1 MLEKKRKNSRAKG
14 AVGERELA
22 GEFNRLFGTTARRG
36 QQYSGIE
43 GEDVVGLEG
52 IHVESK
58 RVENLNVNKA
68 MEQAIRDANGQKVP
82 VVFHRRNRKP
92 WLVTLRLDDVE
103 SFVLTMQ
110 TILVARDTVVET
122 MAEVIPLVEP
132 ELILPVK
139 ARTRAK
145 PKARIAE

>member
-58 RVENLNVNKA
+58 RVENLPVNKA

>member
-122 MAEVIPLVEP
+122 VAEVLPLAEP
-132 ELILPVK
+132 EPILPVK

>member
-1 MLEKKRKNSRAKG
+1 MLEKKRKNSRTKG

-110 TILVARDTVVET
+110 TILVARDTAVET
-122 MAEVIPLVEP
+122 VAEVLPLPEP
-132 ELILPVK
+132 EPGPPVK

>member
-1 MLEKKRKNSRAKG
+1 MEKKRKNSRAKG

-43 GEDVVGLEG
+43 GEDVVGLDG

-68 MEQAIRDANGQKVP
+68 MEQAIRDANDQKVP
-82 VVFHRRNRKP
+82 AVFHRRNRKP

-103 SFVLTMQ
+103 SFVITMQ
-110 TILVARDTVVET
+110 TILVARDTVVD
-122 MAEVIPLVEP
+122 MVAEVLPLEEP
-132 ELILPVK
+132 APALPVK
-139 ARTRAK
+139 ARTRAR
-145 PKARIAE
+145 PKSRVAE